1 MNITEQTMEEL
12 IAEGQQYLMPTY
24 SPLPIVLEKGDGCY
38 VWDTNGKKY
47 LDLVAGIAVNSLGGN
62 HPAVVKAIQEQAEQV
77 IHCSNLYWIKPQIKL
92 AKLLTEKS
100 GFAKAFFC
108 NSGAEANEA
117 AIKLARKW
125 GKGEK
130 YEIIT
135 LEKSFHGRTL
145 GSLAAT
151 GQEKYQKDF
160 RPLPAGFTAVP
171 AGNLA
176 ALEAEIRPT
185 TCAIMLE
192 IIQGEGGIN
201 LPSPEYLAGIQN
213 LCKQHNILLIV
224 DEVQTGMAR
233 TGKAFAFQHYN
244 LQPDIISLAKA
255 LGNGVPLGAILA
267 KEEIAA
273 CFVAGDHGTT
283 FGGNPLATAAGLAAS
298 EILLADDFLAQ
309 VEATGNYF
317 KKSLQT
323 LQAKYPEKIA
333 DVRGLGLML
342 GCELTIP
349 AKEISSQLLAKGVLV
364 NTIGEHIL
372 RFVPP
377 LIITTTEIDEFIKL
391 FHDILKQ

>member
-1 MNITEQTMEEL
+1 MEEL
-12 IAEGQQYLMPTY
+12 IAEGKQYLIPTY
-24 SPLPIVLEKGDGCY
+24 NPLPIVLERGEGCY

-62 HPAVVKAIQEQAEQV
+62 HPAVVKAIQEQAAQI

-92 AKLLTEKS
+92 AKLLVEKS
-100 GFAKAFFC
+100 GLDKAFFC

-125 GKGEK
+125 GQGEK

-151 GQEKYQKDF
+151 GQEKYQKAF
-160 RPLPAGFTAVP
+160 RPLPAGFSAVP
-171 AGNLA
+171 AGDLT
-176 ALEAEIRPT
+176 ALEQEIRPT

-201 LPSPEYLAGIQN
+201 LPSPEYLQGIQE
-213 LCKQHNILLIV
+213 LCQKYKLLLII
-224 DEVQTGMAR
+224 DEVQTGMGR
-233 TGKAFAFQHYN
+233 TGKAFAFQHYG
-244 LQPDIISLAKA
+244 LKPDIISIAKA
-255 LGNGVPLGAILA
+255 LGNGVPLGAIAA
-267 KEEIAA
+267 KAEIAD
-273 CFVAGDHGTT
+273 CFTPGDHGTT
-283 FGGNPLATAAGLAAS
+283 FGGNPLATAAGLASA

-309 VEATGNYF
+309 VTANGTYF
-317 KKSLQT
+317 QNALKD
-323 LQAKYPEKIA
+323 LQAQHPDKIA

-342 GCELTIP
+342 GCELTIN
-349 AKEISSQLLAKGVLV
+349 AKDVSAQLLKQGVLV

-377 LIITTTEIDEFIKL
+377 LIITKTEIDEFISL
-391 FHDILKQ
+391 FKDILN

>member
-1 MNITEQTMEEL
+1 MNTLEQTMEEL
-12 IAEGQQYLMPTY
+12 IAEGKQYLIPTY
-24 SPLPIVLEKGDGCY
+24 NPLPIVLERGEGCY

-62 HPAVVKAIQEQAEQV
+62 HPAVVKAIQEQAAQI

-92 AKLLTEKS
+92 AKLLVEKS
-100 GFAKAFFC
+100 GLDKAFFC

-125 GKGEK
+125 GQGEK

-151 GQEKYQKDF
+151 GQEKYQKAF
-160 RPLPAGFTAVP
+160 RPLPAGFSAVP
-171 AGNLA
+171 AGDLT
-176 ALEAEIRPT
+176 ALEQEIRPT

-201 LPSPEYLAGIQN
+201 LPSPEYLQGIQE
-213 LCKQHNILLIV
+213 LCQKYKLLLII
-224 DEVQTGMAR
+224 DEVQTGMGR
-233 TGKAFAFQHYN
+233 TGKAFAFQHYG
-244 LQPDIISLAKA
+244 LKPDIISMAKA
-255 LGNGVPLGAILA
+255 LGNGVPLGAIAA
-267 KEEIAA
+267 KAEIAD
-273 CFVAGDHGTT
+273 CFTPGDHGTT
-283 FGGNPLATAAGLAAS
+283 FGGNPLATAAGLASA

-309 VEATGNYF
+309 VTANGTYF
-317 KKSLQT
+317 QNALKD
-323 LQAKYPEKIA
+323 LQAQHPDKIA

-342 GCELTIP
+342 GCELTIN
-349 AKEISSQLLAKGVLV
+349 AKDVSAQLLKQGVLV

-377 LIITTTEIDEFIKL
+377 LIITKTEIDEFISL
-391 FHDILKQ
+391 FKDILN